1 MSPRHDYFSRRRQ
14 RLRRKKLCT
23 RCGASARPGRTLCP
37 SCYTVERVKKHHRNA
52 PDPAANL
59 AATVARLHERLDLID
74 EARRAVQAELD
85 RVTA

>member
-1 MSPRHDYFSRRRQ
+1 
-14 RLRRKKLCT
+14 
-23 RCGASARPGRTLCP
+23 
-37 SCYTVERVKKHHRNA
+37 VERVKKHHRHA